1 MPTAAFH
8 ANVPILNFATAWY
21 RDTSVAPRSTTLN
34 KLISA
39 AFTIRHVQ
47 EWAPTADQVERNPE
61 LGEEME
67 RPMILIVSA
76 QR

>member
-1 MPTAAFH
+1 LTGRIGAG
-8 ANVPILNFATAWY
+8 
-21 RDTSVAPRSTTLN
+21 
-34 KLISA
+34 
-39 AFTIRHVQ
+39 FTIRHVQ
-47 EWAPTADQVERNPE
+47 EWAPTAEQVERNPE